1 MLVWLNGE
9 FLERESARV
18 SVFDAGFQHGVGLFE
33 TMQAQ
38 HGRVF
43 RVLDHLERLRESAES
58 LLLTERLHVRPL
70 SEAIHRTIERNGLD
84 AARVRLT
91 ITGGNLAN
99 VPQTGVGPV
108 DPTIVIVAQP
118 PTAYPPA
125 FFTEGVVAM
134 IADGRTNPF
143 DPMAGHKTLH
153 YWPRIHA
160 LQTAAARGAGESLWF
175 TVSNHLASG
184 SVSNV
189 FLAKDGALVTPY
201 ARGEEEAGAIPAP
214 VLPGI
219 TRRTIIALA
228 EAEGV
233 RTERRMLAIDDLL
246 AADEV
251 FLTNASWGILP
262 VTRIERESI
271 AGGEV
276 GPLTARLR
284 EAWLAAVDSETR

>member
-9 FLERESARV
+9 FVEREAARV
-18 SVFDAGFQHGVGLFE
+18 SIFDAGFQHGVGLFE

-43 RVLDHLERLRESAES
+43 RVLDHLERLRASAAA

-70 SEAIHRTIERNGLD
+70 AEAVHRTIDRNGLG

-91 ITGGNLAN
+91 ITGGNLAQL
-99 VPQTGVGPV
+99 PQTGAGPV
-108 DPTIVIVAQP
+108 DPTIIIVAQP
-118 PTAYPPA
+118 PTAYPPE
-125 FFTEGVVAM
+125 FFAEGVVAM
-134 IADGRTNPF
+134 IADGRVNPF
-143 DPMAGHKTLH
+143 DPMGGHKTLN
-153 YWPRIHA
+153 YWPRIRA
-160 LQTAAARGAGESLWF
+160 LQTAAARGAGEALWF
-175 TVSNHLASG
+175 SVSNHLASG

-189 FLAKDGALVTPY
+189 FLAKDGGLLTPY
-201 ARGEEEAGAIPAP
+201 ARGEEEAGAIAAP

-219 TRRTIIALA
+219 TRRTVIALA
-228 EAEGV
+228 ESEGV

-246 AADEV
+246 GADEV
-251 FLTNASWGILP
+251 FLTNASWGVLP
-262 VTRIERESI
+262 VTRIERETI

-284 EAWLAAVDSETR
+284 EAWLAIVDGETR

>member
-9 FLERESARV
+9 FLERDSARV

-43 RVLDHLERLRESAES
+43 RVLDHLERLRGSAAT
-58 LLLTERLHVRPL
+58 LLLTERLHTRPL

-108 DPTIVIVAQP
+108 DPTILIVAQP

-125 FFTEGVVAM
+125 FFAEGIVAM

-143 DPMAGHKTLH
+143 DPMAGHKTLN

-214 VLPGI
+214 VLPGV
-219 TRRTIIALA
+219 TRRAIIALA
-228 EAEGV
+228 DAEGV
-233 RTERRMLAIDDLL
+233 RTERRMISIDDLL
-246 AADEV
+246 GADEV
-251 FLTNASWGILP
+251 FLTNASWGVLP
-262 VTRIERESI
+262 VTRVERESI

-276 GPLTARLR
+276 GTLTARLR
-284 EAWLAAVDSETR
+284 EAWLAAVDAETR